1 TKYRCGTKYRNTRQ
15 EKIARKRLEVLQMRV
30 RKTRGLLALAVLLS
44 LFSVTMPV
52 FAQVTTTNIIGTV
65 TDSSGASVPGAQIT
79 VTNTGTNQTRSTQTN
94 AQGDYRLEFLPTG
107 TYNVEVSVPNF
118 KKIIRTGIV
127 LQADQPAR
135 VDAQLQLGQVTETVQ
150 VTSEIPLV

>member
-1 TKYRCGTKYRNTRQ
+1 
-15 EKIARKRLEVLQMRV
+15 MRV
-30 RKTRGLLALAVLLS
+30 HKTRGLLALAVLLS

-94 AQGDYRLEFLPTG
+94 AQGD
-107 TYNVEVSVPNF
+107 
-118 KKIIRTGIV
+118 
-127 LQADQPAR
+127 
-135 VDAQLQLGQVTETVQ
+135 
-150 VTSEIPLV
+150 